1 MKTRRGRPE
10 SGKAAGVAAVDR
22 ALCLMRVF
30 GEGDDVLTLAEMAE
44 RTGMYKSTI
53 LRLCESLER
62 NGYLQRLDGAGYRLG
77 AAPTRLASLY
87 QRAFRVA
94 DVVVP
99 RLHELVRR
107 SDESASFYVREG
119 DVRVCLHR
127 VDSPRPI
134 RDHVR
139 EGDHLPLERGAA
151 GRVLLAFG
159 GQPGE
164 VYVRIRRRYVAITY
178 GERDRETAAVA
189 APVFRTGQ
197 VLVGALSVSGP
208 VYRFRAKTA
217 TRLAALV
224 LEAAAELTGSLGGDR
239 RPFEERIGRRART
252 A

>member
-1 MKTRRGRPE
+1 M
-10 SGKAAGVAAVDR
+10 DR
-22 ALCLMRVF
+22 ALSLMTAF
-30 GEGDDVLTLAEMAE
+30 HEGDNALTLAQIAE

-62 NGYLQRLDGAGYRLG
+62 HGYLQRLDGVGYRLG
-77 AAPTRLASLY
+77 PAPTRLASLY

-99 RLHELVRR
+99 MLHELVRR
-107 SDESASFYVREG
+107 SGESASFYVREG

-159 GQPGE
+159 GEPGE
-164 VYVRIRRRYVAITY
+164 VYTRIRRRYVATTH

-189 APVFRTGQ
+189 APVFQTGQ
-197 VLVGALSVSGP
+197 ALVGALSVSGP
-208 VYRFRAKTA
+208 VYRFRSTTA
-217 TRLAALV
+217 PRIAALV
-224 LEAAAELTGSLGGDR
+224 LGAAADLTAKLGGDR
-239 RPFEERIGRRART
+239 RPFEERIRRRART

>member
-1 MKTRRGRPE
+1 MVAHGDSQASRRP
-10 SGKAAGVAAVDR
+10 AGVAAVDR
-22 ALCLMRVF
+22 ALRLLTVF
-30 GEGDDVLTLAEMAE
+30 GEGDDVLSLAEMAE

-62 NGYLQRLDGAGYRLG
+62 HGYLLRLDGAGYRLG
-77 AAPTRLASLY
+77 PAPTRLASLY

-99 RLHELVRR
+99 VLHALVRR
-107 SDESASFYVREG
+107 SGESASFYVREG
-119 DVRVCLHR
+119 GVRVCLHR

-151 GRVLLAFG
+151 GRVLLAFSG
-159 GQPGE
+159 RPGA
-164 VYVRIRRRYVAITY
+164 VYGRIRRRYVAATF

-197 VLVGALSVSGP
+197 ELVGALSVSGP
-208 VYRFRAKTA
+208 IYRFRTK
-217 TRLAALV
+217 AAARIARLV
-224 LEAAAELTGSLGGDR
+224 LSAAADLTARLGGDR
-239 RPFEERIGRRART
+239 RPFDERIRRRART
-252 A
+252 P

>member
-1 MKTRRGRPE
+1 M
-10 SGKAAGVAAVDR
+10 DR
-22 ALCLMRVF
+22 ALSLMRVF

-62 NGYLQRLDGAGYRLG
+62 HGYLQRLNGAGYRLG
-77 AAPTRLASLY
+77 PAPTRLASLY

-99 RLHELVRR
+99 MLHELVRQ
-107 SDESASFYVREG
+107 SGESASFYVREHA
-119 DVRVCLHR
+119 VRVCLHR

-134 RDHVR
+134 HEHVR

-151 GRVLLAFG
+151 GRVLLAFSG
-159 GQPGE
+159 KPGD
-164 VYVRIRRRYVAITY
+164 VYARIRRRYVAATL

-197 VLVGALSVSGP
+197 ELAGALSVSGP
-208 VYRFRAKTA
+208 VYRFRARTA
-217 TRLAALV
+217 ARIAALV
-224 LEAAAELTGSLGGDR
+224 LEAAAELTASLGGDR
-239 RPFEERIGRRART
+239 RPFDERIGRRART

>member
-1 MKTRRGRPE
+1 MVARRGRPG

-22 ALCLMRVF
+22 ALSLMRVF
-30 GEGDDVLTLAEMAE
+30 GEGDDVLSLAEMAE

-62 NGYLQRLDGAGYRLG
+62 HGYLQRLNGAGYRLG
-77 AAPTRLASLY
+77 PAPTQLASLY

-99 RLHELVRR
+99 MLHELVRR
-107 SDESASFYVREG
+107 SDESASFYVRDG

-164 VYVRIRRRYVAITY
+164 VYARIRRRYVAATY

-189 APVFRTGQ
+189 APVFKTGQ

-208 VYRFRAKTA
+208 VYRFRTKAA
-217 TRLAALV
+217 ARLATLV
-224 LEAAAELTGSLGGDR
+224 LEAAAELTARLGGDR
-239 RPFEERIGRRART
+239 RPFEEGSVRRARP